1 MLGFSSRT
9 RGPMS
14 LVLPALALMLSACV
28 PAVAQ
33 TQYSDVPV
41 LVAAEDE
48 NRDSVSRSSEI
59 FKRVIGALQ
68 EGMYRTGFR
77 IVDEESAAA
86 DLGWRISDR
95 RPKTEIIAIAK
106 DMNRSGKASHAV
118 RALFLFRV
126 FAVAE
131 PRGGGS
137 RSRVRVRINGEVY
150 DIVGN
155 NKVGDFEIAERHFP
169 APAGCG
175 APRQRSVCI
184 TEVVGERARE
194 LAADLGIVMATKL
207 EHLRAVSVGGRHHG
221 RVSSDNGER
230 GSVRAVT
237 GDARATRWDGGHTIQ
252 IPYTVTLRYFERRE
266 ALTFIGVMADEFP
279 GYNTHTLLSADQ
291 ATRRYSYITSAKP
304 HKMEEWLTI
313 LLGDMNFD
321 PDKEVWIAIDGTE
334 ITIEKIV
341 PTYDRPRS
349 PDEWVR
355 FR

>member
-1 MLGFSSRT
+1 MSNYLRRT
-9 RGPMS
+9 GTALAAIVPA
-14 LVLPALALMLSACV
+14 LVLLVSACG

-48 NRDSVSRSSEI
+48 NKNSVKRSSEI

-77 IVDEESAAA
+77 VVDEESVAV
-86 DLGWRISDR
+86 DLGWRVTDR
-95 RPKTEIIAIAK
+95 RPKMELLEIAK
-106 DMNRSGKASHAV
+106 DMNKSGKASHQV

-131 PRGGGS
+131 PRGDGS

-150 DIVGN
+150 DVVGN
-155 NKVGDFEIAERHFP
+155 NKVGDFEIAQRHFP
-169 APAGCG
+169 APADCLK
-175 APRQRSVCI
+175 PEQRGLCI

-207 EHLRAVSVGGRHHG
+207 EHLRKVSVGGQA
-221 RVSSDNGER
+221 R
-230 GSVRAVT
+230 GSSGGSEQAVT
-237 GDARATRWDGGHTIQ
+237 GDARGTRRGGGHSIQ
-252 IPYTVTLRYFERRE
+252 TPYTVTLRYFDRRE
-266 ALTFIGVMADEFP
+266 ALTIIGVMADEFP

-291 ATRRYSYITSAKP
+291 ATRKYSYITSAKP

-313 LLGDMNFD
+313 LLGDMNFN
-321 PDKEVWIAIDGTE
+321 PDKEVRIAINGAN

-341 PTYDRPRS
+341 PTDDRPRS
-349 PDEWVR
+349 ADERVR
-355 FR
+355 FK

>member
-1 MLGFSSRT
+1 
-9 RGPMS
+9 MS

-48 NRDSVSRSSEI
+48 NQDSVNRSSEI

-77 IVDEESAAA
+77 VVDEESAAV
-86 DLGWRISDR
+86 DLGWRIRDR
-95 RPKTEIIAIAK
+95 RPKTELIEIAK
-106 DMNRSGKASHAV
+106 NMNKSGTASHTV

-169 APAGCG
+169 APADCLKR
-175 APRQRSVCI
+175 RQRGLCI

-207 EHLRAVSVGGRHHG
+207 EHLREVSLGGEYYG
-221 RVSSDNGER
+221 RGRSDKA
-230 GSVRAVT
+230 GSDSVQAVT
-237 GDARATRWDGGHTIQ
+237 GDARGPWRGGGHTIQ
-252 IPYTVTLRYFERRE
+252 IPYTITLRYFDRRE

-313 LLGDMNFD
+313 LLGDMNYN
-321 PDKEVWIAIDGTE
+321 PDKEVWIAINGTD
-334 ITIEKIV
+334 ITVEKIV

-349 PDEWVR
+349 TDEWVR

>member
-1 MLGFSSRT
+1 MSKFLRKTGNTLGA
-9 RGPMS
+9 M
-14 LVLPALALMLSACV
+14 LPALVLFITACG

-48 NRDSVSRSSEI
+48 KKNSVKRSSEI
-59 FKRVIGALQ
+59 FRRVIGALQ

-77 IVDEESAAA
+77 VVDEESVAV
-86 DLGWRISDR
+86 DLGWRVTDR
-95 RPKTEIIAIAK
+95 RPKMELLEIAK
-106 DMNRSGKASHAV
+106 DMNKSGKASHQV

-131 PRGGGS
+131 PRGDGS

-150 DIVGN
+150 DVVGN
-155 NKVGDFEIAERHFP
+155 NKVGDFEIAQRQFP
-169 APAGCG
+169 APADCLK
-175 APRQRSVCI
+175 PEQRGLCI

-207 EHLRAVSVGGRHHG
+207 EHLRKVSVGGGQARG
-221 RVSSDNGER
+221 GSR
-230 GSVRAVT
+230 GSGSGSEQAVT
-237 GDARATRWDGGHTIQ
+237 GDARGTRRGGGHSIQ
-252 IPYTVTLRYFERRE
+252 TPYTVTLRYFDRRE
-266 ALTFIGVMADEFP
+266 ALTIIGVMADEFP

-291 ATRRYSYITSAKP
+291 ATRKYSYITSAKP

-313 LLGDMNFD
+313 LLTDMNFN
-321 PDKEVWIAIDGTE
+321 PDKEVRIAINGAN

-341 PTYDRPRS
+341 PTDDRPRS
-349 PDEWVR
+349 ADERVR
-355 FR
+355 FK

>member
-1 MLGFSSRT
+1 MLDYLKRT
-9 RGPMS
+9 GTALAFIVPA
-14 LVLPALALMLSACV
+14 LVLSVSACG

-48 NRDSVSRSSEI
+48 NKNSVKRSSEI

-77 IVDEESAAA
+77 VVDEESVAV
-86 DLGWRISDR
+86 DLGWRVSDR
-95 RPKTEIIAIAK
+95 RPKMELLEIAK
-106 DMNRSGKASHAV
+106 DMNKSGNASHQV

-131 PRGGGS
+131 PRGDGS

-150 DIVGN
+150 DVVGN
-155 NKVGDFEIAERHFP
+155 NKVGDFEIAQRQYP
-169 APAGCG
+169 APADCLK
-175 APRQRSVCI
+175 PEQRGLCI

-194 LAADLGIVMATKL
+194 LAADLGVVMATKL
-207 EHLRAVSVGGRHHG
+207 EHLRKVSVGERA
-221 RVSSDNGER
+221 RRSSG
-230 GSVRAVT
+230 GSGSGSEQAVT
-237 GDARATRWDGGHTIQ
+237 GDARSTRRGSGHGMQT
-252 IPYTVTLRYFERRE
+252 PYTITLRYFERRE
-266 ALTFIGVMADEFP
+266 ALTIIGIMADEFP
-279 GYNTHTLLSADQ
+279 GYNTHTLLTANQ

-313 LLGDMNFD
+313 LLGDMNFN
-321 PDKEVWIAIDGTE
+321 PDKEVRIAINGAA

-341 PTYDRPRS
+341 PTDDRPRS
-349 PDEWVR
+349 TDERVR
-355 FR
+355 FK